1 MTTQE
6 RIKELCRQHGIAVT
20 ALEKELGFSNGSLS
34 KKSEIKTERL
44 SKVAEY
50 FGVSEQYLRYG
61 EVSQGYYYDEETAKL
76 AQAYYEN
83 RDLRMLFDAARDAKP
98 EDIRL
103 SYDMLMALKRKEK
116 HEED

>member
-1 MTTQE
+1 MATIDTILRLCQE
-6 RIKELCRQHGIAVT
+6 QGIT
-20 ALEKELGFSNGSLS
+20 LFALEKELGFGHNSLRKGSR
-34 KKSEIKTERL
+34 IRQDRL
-44 SKVAEY
+44 EKIADY
-50 FGVSEQYLRYG
+50 FGVTVDYLING
-61 EVSQGYYYDEETAKL
+61 EATPGYYYDEETAKL

-116 HEED
+116 HED